1 MKTKSIT
8 LLLAAVAL
16 SVAITAC
23 SNDDGNAAVDNNDPV
38 AARITAGLGT
48 DVNATPGA
56 KASQPVTRA
65 VDNHWNSDHIGVI
78 AFAPSS
84 NDMVTQYRNAHY
96 VTTSTGADAKFTPAS
111 AEHTIYFSG
120 PDEEVSFAAY
130 APYQSSATPGTLP
143 GAVSIDTRK
152 QADAAEQEA
161 LDFLFATGATAS
173 KSSPTVAFSKVDGT
187 HDYSFR
193 HIMTRLVLNIVT
205 PADNGFSPDDV
216 ERISHISLGGLRT
229 GGSLDIVA
237 KETGTTYTHSP
248 DAATRTDDWDIAG
261 YVHSETTTGGVTQRI
276 HTLILF
282 PQEAVDDAGNPLT
295 AVPIAITLDGEVYK
309 NTKDITNNNN
319 TATFESGY
327 SYEYTIRLCKR
338 DLEVTAATITPWA
351 DGGTG
356 NGDAIIQ

>member
-1 MKTKSIT
+1 MN
-8 LLLAAVAL
+8 LFLAAVAL

-23 SNDDGNAAVDNNDPV
+23 SNDDDNAAVDNNDPV

-48 DVNATPGA
+48 DVNATPDA

-65 VDNHWNSDHIGVI
+65 VDDHWNSDHIGVI

-84 NDMVTQYRNAHY
+84 SNMVTQYRNAHY

-143 GAVSIDTRK
+143 GANGVISIDTRK
-152 QADAAEQEA
+152 QADATEQEA

-173 KSSPTVAFSKVDGT
+173 KSNPTVAFSKVDDA

-216 ERISHISLGGLRT
+216 KRISRISLGGLRT
-229 GGSLDIVA
+229 SGSLDIVA
-237 KETGTTYTHSP
+237 QETGATYTLSP

-261 YVHSETTTGGVTQRI
+261 YVYSVGPDKNGVTQRV
-276 HTLILF
+276 HTLIFF
-282 PQEAVDDAGNPLT
+282 PQEAKNNAGTALS

-319 TATFESGY
+319 TADFKSGY
-327 SYEYTIRLCKR
+327 SYEYTICLRKR

-351 DGGTG
+351 DGGKRD
-356 NGDAIIQ
+356 GDAIIQ